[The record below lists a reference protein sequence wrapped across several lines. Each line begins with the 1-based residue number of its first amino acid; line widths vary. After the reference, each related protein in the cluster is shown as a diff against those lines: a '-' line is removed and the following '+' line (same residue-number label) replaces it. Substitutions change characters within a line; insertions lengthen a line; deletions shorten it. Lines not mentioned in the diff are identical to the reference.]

1 MKSNLRSLLVKTVI
15 VFMAASVTAC
25 VTGHSQSAST
35 KPVVFPMPKHSWIP
49 EGAFVNME
57 NLRKVNL
64 GLGKQQ
70 VYALIGKP
78 HFEEGFFNVTEWNY
92 IFKLEKSKNNWLT
105 CQFQLRFNDEMHVS
119 QLSWKRE
126 DCKNIV
132 ERTAK

>member
-1 MKSNLRSLLVKTVI
+1 MKFNFSSLLVKTATL
-15 VFMAASVTAC
+15 FMAASVTAC
-25 VTGHSQSAST
+25 MTGHSQSSSA
-35 KPVVFPMPKHSWIP
+35 KPVVFPTPKYSWVP
-49 EGAFVNME
+49 EGAYVNME
-57 NLRKVNL
+57 NLRKVDL

-70 VYALIGKP
+70 VCALIGKP

-92 IFKLEKSKNNWLT
+92 IFKLERSKNNWLT
-105 CQFQLRFNDEMHVS
+105 CQFQLRFNDEMRVS